1 MSNVKHSNEPLTENF
16 RDRIATVDE
25 AGKRKWIYAYKP
37 KGFFYNARTILSLFY
52 FIIFF
57 GLPFVKMNGRPL
69 FLFNIPNA
77 KFILFGK
84 IFWPQDF
91 FIFGITMITFVF
103 FIS

>member
-52 FIIFF
+52 FI
-57 GLPFVKMNGRPL
+57 NGKR
-69 FLFNIPNA
+69 
-77 KFILFGK
+77 
-84 IFWPQDF
+84 
-91 FIFGITMITFVF
+91 
-103 FIS
+103 